1 MKIFLN
7 ALILSLLLIFSACS
21 DSNTEKVITSFSN
34 DLNDTTIISNRT
46 LQVNVFAHYDDGSE
60 EEITDSLI
68 WSSLDED
75 MASVED
81 GLISAKNVVGDV
93 QINYKTQETLSSGLA
108 VEETTFTLTVKDTAL
123 EKITLSKSVL
133 SLWVGTSQNV
143 QAIGAFEDGS
153 THDVTNDCVWSSL
166 DSNVSSV
173 NKGLVSGV
181 SEGNTTIVAVDGNV
195 TSDTLSVEV
204 SQSHYSSVELTSP
217 SSNFNV
223 GQTIELIAI
232 ATTSEGESVEL
243 KADEVTWLSD
253 NENVVS
259 VDEATGVATAISKES
274 ATVTATLKA
283 DETLQD
289 SLILTVDKDVYMRL
303 FKDGEEISFPSA
315 NVNEYEVFPDEFSSF
330 SMIAVGKDFS
340 ISGLSVKNFSG
351 SLTINGWFENLSYDD
366 VILEDENRT
375 FELMHNG
382 LEKELHFYFRIDDEF
397 DNEFS
402 EKYKEDD

>member
-46 LQVNVFAHYDDGSE
+46 LQVNVFARYGDGSE
-60 EEITDSLI
+60 KEITNDLI
-68 WSSLDED
+68 WTSLDE
-75 MASVED
+75 SVATVNS
-81 GLISAKNVVGDV
+81 GLVSAKNVVGDV
-93 QINYKTQETLSSGLA
+93 EINYKTQETLSSGLA
-108 VEETTFTLTVKDTAL
+108 VDETTFTLNVKDIAL

-143 QAIGAFEDGS
+143 QAIGTFADGS

-181 SEGNTTIVAVDGNV
+181 SEGNTTIIAVDGNV
-195 TSDTLSVEV
+195 TSGTLSVEV
-204 SQSHYSSVELTSP
+204 SQSHYSSVELTSR

-243 KADEVTWLSD
+243 KADEVTWSSD

-351 SLTINGWFENLSYDD
+351 ALTINGWFENLSYND

-382 LEKELHFYFRIDDEF
+382 LEKELHFYFKIDDEF